1 MPSVVSWIHSQD
13 AMQLFITTIT
23 IAEISYGI
31 NVRDFADCE
40 IEIIN
45 PFT

>member
-1 MPSVVSWIHSQD
+1 MPSVVSWIDSQD

-23 IAEISYGI
+23 EISYGI